1 MAHESQTARRKSRM
15 AFATKFPRTSEDE
28 IKFRWF
34 DFNAPETQ
42 FTLPHKP
49 TAHLDEFIPAFKNTS
64 EYTTRIPQKQVHV
77 KSELTASY
85 SVSISKVETLSQS
98 IATIV
103 ETLIVLIG
111 EDKSRLSSSLTADD
125 YQRLTATRD
134 RLIDLVGEDGNN
146 LLRPL
151 LIFIDNLIKNY
162 DGESNLPI
170 RRHYRL
176 TRRPEQVG
184 RPANRPRVKLAD
196 LLPQKIQ
203 NNEDNEDVNVSSFK
217 PHRPE
222 QVGRP
227 ANRPRV
233 KLADLLLKEAEHIAV
248 READTEM
255 PVDDEV

>member
-15 AFATKFPRTSEDE
+15 AFVTKFPRTSEDE

-34 DFNAPETQ
+34 EFNAPETQ
-42 FTLPHKP
+42 FTPPHKP
-49 TAHLDEFIPAFKNTS
+49 TAHMDEFISAFKNTS
-64 EYTTRIPQKQVHV
+64 EYTTLISEKQEHV

-85 SVSISKVETLSQS
+85 SVIINKVETPPQS
-98 IATIV
+98 IAAAV
-103 ETLIVLIG
+103 DTLIDQIG
-111 EDKSRLSSSLTADD
+111 EEGNHLSSSLTADD

-134 RLIDLVGEDGNN
+134 RLIDVVGEDGNN

-196 LLPQKIQ
+196 LLPQKIE
-203 NNEDNEDVNVSSFK
+203 NIEDNEDVNTSSYK

-222 QVGRP
+222 HVGRP

-233 KLADLLLKEAEHIAV
+233 KLTDLLLKEAEHIAA
-248 READTEM
+248 REVDTEM
-255 PVDDEV
+255 PVDNEE